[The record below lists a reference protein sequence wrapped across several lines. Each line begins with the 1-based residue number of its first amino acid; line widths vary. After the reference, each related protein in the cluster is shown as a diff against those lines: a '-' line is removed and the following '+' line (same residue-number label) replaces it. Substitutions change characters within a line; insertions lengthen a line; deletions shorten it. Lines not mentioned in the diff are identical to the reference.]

1 MYFNIIIIIIIIIIT
16 HSITK
21 YMLKSERLG
30 CKTEYFASSTYEE
43 AEAMNEELKD
53 IEKITE
59 TCIIC
64 DGEDTLSNTS
74 ELSEILNRLDDYYY
88 V

>member
-21 YMLKSERLG
+21 YMIKGDRPG
-30 CKTEYFASSTYEE
+30 CKTEYFASSTDEE
-43 AEAMNEELKD
+43 AEYMNEELRD
-53 IEKITE
+53 
-59 TCIIC
+59 
-64 DGEDTLSNTS
+64 
-74 ELSEILNRLDDYYY
+74 

>member
-1 MYFNIIIIIIIIIIT
+1 MYFNIIIIILIIIIT

-21 YMLKSERLG
+21 YIIKGDRPG

-43 AEAMNEELKD
+43 AEHMNEELKD
-53 IEKITE
+53 LEKIEE
-59 TCIIC
+59 TCILC
-64 DGEDTLSNTS
+64 DGRDNLSNTP